1 VKKIGLIGI
10 LFLFFCVNIAF
21 ADEIDDCI
29 KNYPGNQDSCITLIQ
44 KKVFELNNAIAPL
57 QKESVGIRSKIS
69 SAKSQIVSMEN
80 QMILLTKRLIDKEA
94 DMEVQRILM
103 GERVRRYYI
112 NSKKYTPI
120 MIFLSSGESSGLLR
134 QYTLFQAVISQDKNT
149 VSNYILDL
157 KNLELNKAKV
167 LVEKNKIA
175 VIKKDM
181 ETRFGFLA
189 GEIKKAEAYKAVLS
203 AKQRELEAQRFAS
216 LNLPTSLGAGPL
228 MCTDDRKID
237 PGFGSGFAFFTFGIP
252 HHVGLNQ
259 YGAFGRANVGQNYK
273 DIINAYYNGVS
284 IEKKP
289 NITIKVKGYG
299 SMSLENYLL
308 GIYEVPSSWPMEA
321 LKAQVLAARSYA
333 LSYTNNGAKEICTTQ
348 ACQVYKGGN
357 KGGGWEQAVK
367 ATEGEV
373 VTKNGQPIT
382 AWFASTA
389 GAYTYTSGDIGWKS
403 TDWTKRTRDTNGD
416 INSFD
421 DLFKKAYDKDSPC
434 FYAAQ
439 GFRKKYNKSA
449 WLKPSEVADVV
460 NVILLAQKDSSVQNH
475 LCYKNDSAHGCTD
488 TWDFERVKTELRNRG
503 GSPFNLI
510 NSVNI
515 SDWNK
520 NEGRVNTISFSGDA
534 GGASFAGATFKSYF
548 NIRAPANI
556 SIVGPLYNVEK
567 R

>member
-1 VKKIGLIGI
+1 
-10 LFLFFCVNIAF
+10 
-21 ADEIDDCI
+21 
-29 KNYPGNQDSCITLIQ
+29 
-44 KKVFELNNAIAPL
+44 
-57 QKESVGIRSKIS
+57 
-69 SAKSQIVSMEN
+69 
-80 QMILLTKRLIDKEA
+80 
-94 DMEVQRILM
+94 
-103 GERVRRYYI
+103 
-112 NSKKYTPI
+112 
-120 MIFLSSGESSGLLR
+120 MIFLSAQESSGLLR
-134 QYTLFQAVISQDKNT
+134 QYALFQAVISQDKNT
-149 VSNYILDL
+149 ITNYILDL
-157 KNLELNKAKV
+157 KNLEINKQKV
-167 LVEKNKIA
+167 LIEKNKIA

-189 GEIKKAEAYKAVLS
+189 GELKKAEKYKAELS

-216 LNLPTSLGAGPL
+216 LNLPTSLGSGPL

-237 PGFGSGFAFFTFGIP
+237 PGFGGGFAFFTFGIP

-259 YGAFGRANVGQNYK
+259 YGAYGRANAGQNYK

-284 IEKKP
+284 IEKKS

-299 SMSLENYLL
+299 SMSLEQYLL
-308 GIYEVPSSWPMEA
+308 GIYEVPGSWPMEA

-333 LSYTNNGAKEICTTQ
+333 LSYTNNGSKEICTTQ

-373 VTKNGQPIT
+373 IIKNGQPIT

-389 GAYTYTSGDIGWKS
+389 GAYTYTSGDVGWKS

-421 DLFKKAYDKDSPC
+421 DLFAKAYDKDSPC

-439 GFRKKYNKSA
+439 GYRKEYNKSA
-449 WLKPSEVADVV
+449 WLKPSEVADII
-460 NVILLAQKDSSVQNH
+460 NVILLAQKDPSVQNH
-475 LCYKNDSAHGCTD
+475 LCYKDDSAHGCTE

-503 GSPFNLI
+503 GNPFNSI
-510 NSVNI
+510 NSANI

-520 NEGRVNTISFSGDA
+520 NEGRVNTISFSGDS
-534 GGASFAGATFKSYF
+534 GSINFTGVTFKSYF

-556 SIVGPLYNVEK
+556 SIVGPLYNVE
-567 R
+567 RR